1 MSKEDF
7 ERFLKNG
14 NATEF
19 QRLEY
24 ASVLYLL
31 GKTAKNL
38 TLLQKSSEECDGIKE
53 RGLSISGFLFF
64 YFKINPPRKR
74 HQ

>member
-7 ERFLKNG
+7 EKFLKDG

-31 GKTAKNL
+31 GRTANDL
-38 TLLQKSSEECDGIKE
+38 NLLQKSSEECDGIKE
-53 RGLSISGFLFF
+53 RGLSF
-64 YFKINPPRKR
+64 RV
-74 HQ
+74 